1 MHPQD
6 YSDARSESRSFSRNR
21 SAPSKRRQADAR
33 RRGGR
38 YADIHWPL
46 AVADGRVAVGT
57 INKVGDVFV
66 TADVRGTVI
75 GRFGS
80 LREAAR
86 SLPSGRAA
94 P

>member
-46 AVADGRVAVGT
+46 AVAVASRSGPST
-57 INKVGDVFV
+57 RSV
-66 TADVRGTVI
+66 TS
-75 GRFGS
+75 S
-80 LREAAR
+80 LPRTSAAR
-86 SLPSGRAA
+86 
-94 P
+94 